1 MSLDH
6 GGHLTHGS
14 PVNFSGLLYNI
25 VSYGVNP
32 ETETIDY
39 DELERIAKECRP
51 KVIVGGASAY
61 PRFIDF
67 ERMARH
73 RP

>member
-1 MSLDH
+1 MD
-6 GGHLTHGS
+6 
-14 PVNFSGLLYNI
+14 PV
-25 VSYGVNP
+25 
-32 ETETIDY
+32 TETIDY
-39 DELERIAKECRP
+39 DELERIAKEVRP

-61 PRFIDF
+61 PRIIDF